1 MSMNEIKRYLV
12 SEKKYNITPA
22 VNKMQA
28 PLVQEVFHQMG
39 EMVLYPDHLAALA
52 AKDAEW
58 KKWAEVELAANDEK
72 WQKVLAQSI
81 STSNA
86 NVAAA
91 QDEIER
97 LRAQWEEMRD
107 CVLNERDSLAESGMT
122 SDQINAVL
130 GVIDDHAP
138 AARAKAADAD
148 KQCSHMFGG
157 RYCELQTGHKGK
169 HVLHVTARTTIVAAR
184 AKAADAVT
192 K

>member
-1 MSMNEIKRYLV
+1 MLRRRRVTSTPAGAAVRRMSMNEIKRYLV

-97 LRAQWEEMRD
+97 LSRALTLFYDKWE
-107 CVLNERDSLAESGMT
+107 N
-122 SDQINAVL
+122 
-130 GVIDDHAP
+130 
-138 AARAKAADAD
+138 
-148 KQCSHMFGG
+148 
-157 RYCELQTGHKGK
+157 
-169 HVLHVTARTTIVAAR
+169 
-184 AKAADAVT
+184 
-192 K
+192 